1 MEPIILNDI
10 PFQVDSE
17 KLMSRLRLEG
27 ASNYADELRRLI
39 EDAQGMARPKS
50 LYRVAVISAK
60 SDASVIIED
69 IRLTSRV
76 LRVNLEHAQCVFP
89 FVATCGVE
97 LDAWSRSLDDV
108 LQQYWAEAIK
118 RMALGS
124 ATTALGAHLMDRV
137 GTGNMASMN
146 PGSLGDWPIREQR
159 QLFALLGDPERSIGV
174 RLTKSYLMIPNKSV
188 SGIRFPTEESFESC
202 QLCPREACPGRRAP
216 YDSGLYKRKYQLAS
230 D

>member
-1 MEPIILNDI
+1 MESVVLDDI

-17 KLMSRLRLEG
+17 KLISRLRLEG
-27 ASNYADELRRLI
+27 GSNHADELRCLI
-39 EDAQGMARPKS
+39 EDAQGIARPKA
-50 LYRVAVISAK
+50 LYVVALISAK
-60 SDASVIIED
+60 SDASVIIEG

-97 LDAWSRSLDDV
+97 IDAWSRSLDDV

-118 RMALGS
+118 RVALGS
-124 ATTALGAHLMDRV
+124 ATTALITHLMDRV
-137 GTGNMASMN
+137 GPGKMASMN

-188 SGIRFPTEESFESC
+188 SGIRFPAEESYENC

-216 YDSGLYKRKYQLAS
+216 YDSDLYDRKYRPLA